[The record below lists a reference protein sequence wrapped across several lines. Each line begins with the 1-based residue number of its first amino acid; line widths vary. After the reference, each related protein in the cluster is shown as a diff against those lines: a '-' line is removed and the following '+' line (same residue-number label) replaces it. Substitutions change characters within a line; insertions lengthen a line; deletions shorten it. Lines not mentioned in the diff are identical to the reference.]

1 MFYTI
6 QKRLKEILEAEMR
19 TEGMLPK
26 LKTVLL
32 GDYKLVSS
40 SDYPYVAVD
49 FQEGDVSGF
58 PQKITF
64 SLDYTLT
71 VYCIGVDLE
80 ESAQIM
86 EGLLWK
92 DREKMKPEGILP
104 VLIDNSGFT
113 ADGVSYRLQTGKV
126 RIIQGKDENS
136 RFTTAAEIP
145 VKITT
150 WKQMM

>member
-6 QKRLKEILEAEMR
+6 QKRLKEILEAEMKP
-19 TEGMLPK
+19 EGILPGS
-26 LKTVLL
+26 KTVFL

-40 SDYPYVAVD
+40 SDYPYVAID
-49 FQEGDVSGF
+49 FQEGDVGGF
-58 PQKITF
+58 PHKITF

-92 DREKMKPEGILP
+92 DREGKKSEGILP
-104 VLIDNSGFT
+104 VLITNTGIRAGD
-113 ADGVSYRLQTGKV
+113 VPYRLETGKIK
-126 RIIQGKDENS
+126 IIQGKDENS

-145 VKITT
+145 VKVTT